1 MWEEIEEWDK
11 NLNDENAHINLSM
24 KEKLMNE
31 FKARPDMLISW
42 NELVERDAIKKNDAD
57 LDSKLEELETRLSI
71 MGKQMK

>member
-57 LDSKLEELETRLSI
+57 LDSKLEELETRLSKI
-71 MGKQMK
+71 GKQMK